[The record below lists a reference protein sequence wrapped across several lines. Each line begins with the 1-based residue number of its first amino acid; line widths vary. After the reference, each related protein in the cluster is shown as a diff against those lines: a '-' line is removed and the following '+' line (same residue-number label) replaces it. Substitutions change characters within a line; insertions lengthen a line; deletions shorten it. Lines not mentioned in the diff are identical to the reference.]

1 MRKNLSDL
9 LFISAAIVLFL
20 TSCGSMKTM
29 SLNSIELTTQLK
41 PGMTYNEVESLLG
54 KPKSSMVSGDKMI
67 ARWNL
72 QEMWKGYIPYDMI
85 FNSAD
90 QTLISWAENSKA
102 WEAQQAQLKVVAD
115 EVQKQAVANNQSGKS
130 GGGPAPSFENNP
142 DLMNY
147 FKGKWYSFTSAGYGY
162 TASSERTISLCG
174 DGTYKASF
182 ESGYSGTNQG
192 WGQATQSGGAGTWRI
207 TGNKTEGTIVTTS
220 PDGKATT
227 YKYKTCGDGCI
238 YFGSN
243 KYAYAG
249 APECR

>member
-1 MRKNLSDL
+1 MKKNLSDL
-9 LFISAAIVLFL
+9 LLISAAITLFL

-54 KPKSSMVSGDKMI
+54 KPKSSMVSGDKLI

-72 QEMWKGYIPYDMI
+72 QQMWKGYIPYDMI
-85 FNSAD
+85 FNSVD
-90 QTLISWAENSKA
+90 QTLISWAENTKA
-102 WEAQQAQLKVVAD
+102 WDAQQAQLKIVAD
-115 EVQKQAVANNQSGKS
+115 EVQKQAAASNQGGGS

-174 DGTYKASF
+174 EGTYKASF
-182 ESGYSGTNQG
+182 ESGYSGTSQG
-192 WGQATQSGGAGTWRI
+192 WGQATQGGGAGTWRI

-220 PDGKATT
+220 PGGQSTT
-227 YKYKTCGDGCI
+227 YKYKSCGDGCI
-238 YFGSN
+238 YLGSY

>member
-1 MRKNLSDL
+1 MKRNFLNL
-9 LFISAAIVLFL
+9 LFISAAINLFL

-29 SLNSIELTTQLK
+29 SLNSIELTNQLK
-41 PGMTYNEVESLLG
+41 PGMTYNEVESILG
-54 KPKSSMVSGDKMI
+54 KPRSSMVSGDKLI

-72 QEMWKGYIPYDMI
+72 QQMWKGYIPYDMI
-85 FNSAD
+85 FDPTD
-90 QTLISWAENSKA
+90 QTLISWAENKKA
-102 WEAQQAQLKVVAD
+102 WESQQAQLKIVAD
-115 EVQKQAVANNQSGKS
+115 ELQKQTVNSQGGNT

-147 FKGKWYSFTSAGYGY
+147 FKGKYYSFTSAGYGY

-174 DGTYKASF
+174 DGTYKSSF
-182 ESGYSGTNQG
+182 ESGYSGTSPS

-207 TGNKTEGTIVTTS
+207 TGNKTEGTIVTTG
-220 PDGKATT
+220 PDGKSTT
-227 YKYKTCGDGCI
+227 YNYKTCGDGCI
-238 YFGSN
+238 YLGSY